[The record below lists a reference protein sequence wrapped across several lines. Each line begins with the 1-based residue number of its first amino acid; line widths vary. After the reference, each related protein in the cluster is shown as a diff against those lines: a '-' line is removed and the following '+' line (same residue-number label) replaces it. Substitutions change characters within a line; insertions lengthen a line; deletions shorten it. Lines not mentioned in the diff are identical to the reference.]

1 MRNANQILTS
11 LVAIAQRVH
20 NDKLNRQDILTDL
33 ASISS
38 EEYECL
44 SKLRVADEQELLTFA
59 KHLDDDGMLGS
70 SYIEVKVIEYL
81 K

>member
-1 MRNANQILTS
+1 MRNANQILSS

-33 ASISS
+33 ASITA
-38 EEYECL
+38 EEYESL
-44 SKLRVADEQELLTFA
+44 SKLKVADEQELLTFA
-59 KHLDDDGMLGS
+59 KHLDDGMLGS
-70 SYIEVKVIEYL
+70 TYIEVKVIEYL